1 MSDGSGLAHVGIRE
15 LRNTVSALVR
25 RAGQGERIV
34 VTVDGEPVAQLGPL
48 GPDGG
53 GPTLDDLAAAGLV
66 TPPRIDPGTDGEPTM
81 PPPSVVP
88 ADVRLDRL
96 IDQVR
101 GR

>member
-53 GPTLDDLAAAGLV
+53 GPTLDDLAAVGLV
-66 TPPRIDPGTDGEPTM
+66 TPPRIDPGTDGGPTM